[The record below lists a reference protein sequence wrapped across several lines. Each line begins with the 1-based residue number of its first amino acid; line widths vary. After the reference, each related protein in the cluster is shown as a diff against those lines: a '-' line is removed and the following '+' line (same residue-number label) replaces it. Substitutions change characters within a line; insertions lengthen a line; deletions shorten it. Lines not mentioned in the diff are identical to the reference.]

1 MDITGFWYMLSVFI
15 IFHSVAFIAFF
26 TITDSKIKKV
36 SDFMFDLLIE
46 LVFELGKVLMTT
58 SIMGKFFIKENEKD
72 FTFGL
77 IGGIIFFISGYA
89 FKRKKEKK

>member
-1 MDITGFWYMLSVFI
+1 L
-15 IFHSVAFIAFF
+15 IFHAIAFTIF
-26 TITDSKIKKV
+26 FSITDNRIKKA
-36 SDFMFDLLIE
+36 SDYMFDLLIE

-89 FKRKKEKK
+89 FRRKKERK